1 MHAAGFSRGGMSGF
15 WLSQINCLTG
25 VPVILT
31 GGLHSL
37 SSLPCSSSRA
47 YQAPT
52 SWLSS
57 CNRALWKLSNS
68 HGGFRGWA
76 KEALG
81 VLLVEVSSL
90 FLTTAPANI
99 QCRAQGEM

>member
-1 MHAAGFSRGGMSGF
+1 MHAASFGRGGMSGF
-15 WLSQINCLTG
+15 WLNQINCLTAVLIIAGG
-25 VPVILT
+25 VHV
-31 GGLHSL
+31 L
-37 SSLPCSSSRA
+37 SSLPCSPSRA

-57 CNRALWKLSNS
+57 SKHALLKLSNS

-81 VLLVEVSSL
+81 VLLVEVSL
-90 FLTTAPANI
+90 LPLTTASADI